1 MRSSL
6 EVSRTTRS
14 VLKTSRLFRVSY
26 FNMKQGKEQIPESAR
41 VLEVETALASA
52 ESTVPNLLIT
62 IH

>member
-1 MRSSL
+1 
-6 EVSRTTRS
+6 
-14 VLKTSRLFRVSY
+14 
-26 FNMKQGKEQIPESAR
+26 MKQGKEQIPESAR